1 MELAITGATGFI
13 GSHVVDAAL
22 ASGYR
27 VRILV
32 RSDSAGMIPA
42 WKFKGVHVYQG
53 DIRDAS
59 SLAPFL
65 TGADALCHVAGV
77 NTPTSRQKDNILSS
91 NVDGTRLILQTAKKA
106 GVKKIVYTGSA
117 AALGSSR
124 KGAMN
129 NENTPFNL
137 WNASTDYERSKYLG
151 EKTALDLCARE
162 NVPVVIVQPSACVGP
177 GDVKPTYTGKLILD
191 FINRRLPGY
200 FDIRNNFVDV
210 RAVARGHLLALE
222 KGCIGQRY
230 LLCGDDNILLSEFFG
245 MITEYTGVPAP
256 RLKLPLWMVFPLA
269 YACQFGWHLFRIDPF
284 IRVSTVKRAWLNM
297 HYDNSKAKSQ
307 LGFAPPSV
315 RIALRDELQWMLD
328 RGMLDR
334 RQITLQS

>member
-22 ASGYR
+22 GAGHG

-32 RSDSAGMIPA
+32 RRDSAGAKPA
-42 WKFKGVHVYQG
+42 WKSKGVRVYQG
-53 DIRDAS
+53 DIRDVS
-59 SLAPFL
+59 TLVPFL
-65 TGADALCHVAGV
+65 TGADALCHIAGV
-77 NTPTSRQKDNILSS
+77 NTPTSKQRNNILSS
-91 NVDGTRLILQTAKKA
+91 NVDGTRFILQTAKKT

-117 AALGSSR
+117 AALGCSHR
-124 KGAMN
+124 GAMN

-151 EKTALDLCARE
+151 EKIALELCALE
-162 NVPVVIVQPSACVGP
+162 GIPVVIVQPSACVGP
-177 GDVKPTYTGKLILD
+177 GDIKPTYTGKLILD

-200 FDIRNNFVDV
+200 FDVRNNFVDV
-210 RAVARGHLLALE
+210 RDVARGHLLALE

-269 YACQFGWHLFRIDPF
+269 YACQLGWRLFRIDPF
-284 IRVSTVKRAWLNM
+284 IRVSTVKRAWLNL
-297 HYDNSKAKSQ
+297 YYANSKARSQ
-307 LGFAPPSV
+307 LGYSPRPV

-328 RGMLDR
+328 TRMLDR
-334 RQITLQS
+334 RQIMLQS